1 MTVKLSLAI
10 NDSLLS
16 KIQEASKQLQID
28 KNEFIIK
35 ALKKYLLIYSIQNNR
50 KSLKPLVKKLGFK
63 SESDIFRAIS

>member
-50 KSLKPLVKKLGFK
+50 KSLNPLVIKLGFK